1 MMRDP
6 DAPKYSP
13 EIARII
19 RLEFERIA
27 KRVEK
32 EAGNSAYRCAFAKAA
47 RIIRANKPD

>member
-1 MMRDP
+1 MEFKES
-6 DAPKYSP
+6 PKYSP
-13 EIARII
+13 EIARIV

>member
-1 MMRDP
+1 MADP
-6 DAPKYSP
+6 DAPRHSP

-32 EAGNSAYRCAFAKAA
+32 EAGNSAYKAAFNKAA
-47 RIIRANKPD
+47 RIIRASKPD